1 MVLVHIRRLSYRRK
15 YIQMLLGNRTDFIL
29 IIILCYR
36 YNNNNGP
43 NTKILNYRFRYKEHG
58 FTLQPKQCR
67 YISSMEVYKIGKCV
81 EEIKNL
87 LLAAAGLHIIAY
99 YHLNE

>member
-1 MVLVHIRRLSYRRK
+1 MVLALCHRVDSGK
-15 YIQMLLGNRTDFIL
+15 YVRMLLGNRTDFIL

-43 NTKILNYRFRYKEHG
+43 NTKILNYRFGYKEHG
-58 FTLQPKQCR
+58 STQRPKQCR
-67 YISSMEVYKIGKCV
+67 YISSMEVYKVGKYV

-87 LLAAAGLHIIAY
+87 LLLTAAGLR
-99 YHLNE
+99 LLSSNE